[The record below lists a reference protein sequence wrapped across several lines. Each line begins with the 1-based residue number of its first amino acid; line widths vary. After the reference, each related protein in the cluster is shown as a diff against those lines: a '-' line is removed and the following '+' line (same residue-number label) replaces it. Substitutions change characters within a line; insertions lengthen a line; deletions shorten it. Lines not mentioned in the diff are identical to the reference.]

1 MSSRRKSRT
10 TIRVRLNASSARRG
24 RPSNFATGPP
34 SPKTMAAAQQQQP
47 LFAQNERVLCYH
59 GPLIYEAKVLKAET
73 WDETNSL
80 SGSYGP
86 HYFVHYKGWKQ
97 TSVSLFCVFIDRYN

>member
-1 MSSRRKSRT
+1 M
-10 TIRVRLNASSARRG
+10 ASSST
-24 RPSNFATGPP
+24 PTFTS
-34 SPKTMAAAQQQQP
+34 
-47 LFAQNERVLCYH
+47 NERVLCYH

-97 TSVSLFCVFIDRYN
+97 TAVSSLLRVY